1 MTIFDVAFDEENHD
15 LYLSGQDLAFAEE
28 SNITKQRLTIRLQFL
43 LEEWFL
49 DNRAG
54 LPYTQFIL
62 EQGSSIEDIYELF
75 RTEIKDTEGV
85 ENITQLD
92 LTPTP
97 DEKGLRVDFSVN
109 NGIIAD
115 SVEVTI

>member
-1 MTIFDVAFDEENHD
+1 MTIYDIGFDDTHD
-15 LYLSGQDLAFAEE
+15 LHLDGQDLAFAEE
-28 SNITKQRLTIRLQFL
+28 SDITKQRLTIRLQFL
-43 LEEWFL
+43 LAEWFL
-49 DNRAG
+49 DNRVG

-62 EQGSSIEDIYELF
+62 EQGASIEDIYELF
-75 RTEIKDTEGV
+75 RKEIVNTEGV
-85 ENITQLD
+85 ENITELN

-109 NGIIAD
+109 NGITTN